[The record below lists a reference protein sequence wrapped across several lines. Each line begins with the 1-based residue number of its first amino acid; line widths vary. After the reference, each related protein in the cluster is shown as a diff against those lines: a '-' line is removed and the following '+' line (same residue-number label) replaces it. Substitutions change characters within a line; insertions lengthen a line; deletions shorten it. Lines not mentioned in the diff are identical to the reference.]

1 MFELEDRRSNDP
13 EYEGK
18 VKSGNDVYEFEID
31 ATTGRI
37 TEWELERSRVQVTTP
52 AETRVTEPSTNRNDV
67 QADSSRQGQYTRISH
82 LEARTMV
89 TDRFGGV
96 IQKSEYNYDGMN
108 PLYKGEAF
116 RQGEKLV
123 FEINARTG
131 EFHKYD
137 VSNDNG
143 YNEFSHALGRMIS
156 MNEASASVIARSG
169 NKDSFIHKI
178 ELNWDDSNPYYQ
190 GEAYHYDVKHSFE
203 LYAFTGEYGKFESD
217 RGDDKFAEEFAN
229 VAPDHMFGGTV
240 TTTKPATTQAPVT
253 QAPTTQAPTTQ
264 APVTQAPTTQ
274 APTTQAPTTQAPT
287 TQAPTTQ
294 APTTQAPVTQAPTTQ
309 APTTT
314 ARQYIGA
321 DRAKAIA
328 LAKVPGAT
336 LDHIR
341 DFEFDNDRDR
351 DDRPEYEGEIK
362 YNGYEYEFEIDA
374 YTGEITEWEVERD
387 GRQTTTTQAPVTQ
400 VPTTQAPV
408 TQAPTTKAPTTTA
421 RQFIGTDRAK
431 AIALA
436 KVPGATVDHI
446 HDFELDRDDR
456 PEYEGEIKYNGYE
469 YEFEIDAYT
478 GQITEWEVDGD
489 GPRTQAPTQ
498 KTRISRDEAI
508 RIALTK
514 VSGATAAHVDD
525 VEFDDDEVEVEIEYN
540 GKEYE
545 IEIDAYS
552 GKILDV
558 EIDD

>member
-1 MFELEDRRSNDP
+1 MKRLLTVGIAATMAVLMAACAQPTRSNTVNSSNGSDVRGEQNENSDETPVIGTSGAQPAAAGQGSPREGLLGAAQAQELILDRLGDPDAEFLKFELEDRRSNDP

-52 AETRVTEPSTNRNDV
+52 AETRVTEPSTKRNDV

-96 IQKSEYNYDGMN
+96 IQKSEYNYDDMN

-229 VAPDHMFGGTV
+229 VAPDHLFGGTV
-240 TTTKPATTQAPVT
+240 TTTKPATTQAPVTQAPTTQAPVT

-274 APTTQAPTTQAPT
+274 APTTQAPTT
-287 TQAPTTQ
+287 
-294 APTTQAPVTQAPTTQ
+294 
-309 APTTT
+309 T

-336 LDHIR
+336 VDHIR

-351 DDRPEYEGEIK
+351 DDC
-362 YNGYEYEFEIDA
+362 
-374 YTGEITEWEVERD
+374 
-387 GRQTTTTQAPVTQ
+387 
-400 VPTTQAPV
+400 
-408 TQAPTTKAPTTTA
+408 
-421 RQFIGTDRAK
+421 
-431 AIALA
+431 
-436 KVPGATVDHI
+436 
-446 HDFELDRDDR
+446 

-514 VSGATAAHVDD
+514 VPGATAAHVDD